1 MNSNMCLRILL
12 HVTRHSKAVRIPNS
26 SAAFSCSNL
35 SECLCRNL
43 VEEDSNVQE
52 YIGSKGTICCL
63 RVHSILDCHQ
73 FGLFVWLFLNMQYVK
88 GKKGVSILSHMFLL
102 HPRGTQKELQPH
114 RALQTSLITFPLHLP
129 SLPGAGQSQE
139 KRGGS
144 HKLKRKQGFR

>member
-52 YIGSKGTICCL
+52 YVGSKGTICCL

-73 FGLFVWLFLNMQYVK
+73 FGLFVCLVFK
-88 GKKGVSILSHMFLL
+88 HAICKRKKGCLHFKPHVSSSSPG
-102 HPRGTQKELQPH
+102 HPEGTATTQSTADLPH
-114 RALQTSLITFPLHLP
+114 HLP
-129 SLPGAGQSQE
+129 SSPSLTAWSRPKSGEERRQPQVEKKAGI
-139 KRGGS
+139 
-144 HKLKRKQGFR
+144 